1 MFTSVNNESEVKIEN
16 TTNML
21 FIIFFFFIIMFLTF
35 MFYLVSKTKEISVM
49 RLNGYKIREVCFHVF
64 INLFVKI
71 TVISNII
78 ILLLM
83 LLILNNNVGFT
94 IRVYATNIFVFL
106 FLLFLLSYVCAIYTR
121 NIKTT
126 YCIKGKKPISA
137 IILFIGVFKVVVSVV
152 IILLTVGLVKIKT
165 QKYL

>member
-1 MFTSVNNESEVKIEN
+1 
-16 TTNML
+16 
-21 FIIFFFFIIMFLTF
+21 

-49 RLNGYKIREVCFHVF
+49 RLNGYNIREVCLHIF

-71 TVISNII
+71 TVVSNII

-83 LLILNNNVGFT
+83 LLIPNNNIGFA
-94 IRVYATNIFVFL
+94 IRVYTTNIFVFL

-137 IILFIGVFKVVVSVV
+137 IIIFIGVFKVVVSVV
-152 IILLTVGLVKIKT
+152 IILLAVSLV
-165 QKYL
+165 